1 LVLIYLILVAIASP
15 IIYIILLIHWVTY
28 FEKGAV
34 SARNKRARIRKYSAA
49 RRKRE
54 AMWKN
59 RLEAVW
65 NKK

>member
-1 LVLIYLILVAIASP
+1 MIYLILVAIASS
-15 IIYIILLIHWVTY
+15 IIYIILIIHWVIY

-34 SARNKRARIRKYSAA
+34 LARNKRARIRKYNAA

-54 AMWKN
+54 AMWRN